1 MIRVFATTVNER
13 MNRDELMEEKQRYLS
28 PWSKCTLIRIIAE
41 RWQRQSE
48 SRFEWNLFLLIL
60 TIKHMIL
67 TTTEY
72 AGLSNKTKQ
81 NIPPHHTIQISFDFP
96 VMDQPGFSLFQGTE
110 SIFVEGLDN
119 DGGEEEAE
127 DIIDAKRRENELG
140 LELQNAFDDLLPDD
154 DDDETMDNSYR
165 SGTSFQ
171 TETNRY
177 GFKRNYL
184 HEDDDADQE
193 NDEDETGRQ
202 AANENTIYR
211 LQMQLQSKTN
221 ELEHVNKVRSR
232 KKQKLSTFR
241 TFPFPFELLTDERQ
255 SSQRTISDLQKQLA
269 VAVAEGE
276 RAQMQK
282 NQTHELLV
290 ESKAHISELDAAMV
304 KLKDR
309 HQALEVDK
317 SQLTV
322 DLENARI
329 QLNDAEM
336 KCRMMQK
343 EMGRAGSHGATM
355 NHSAQDAA
363 FKQLAERNAGQV
375 EMMQQQIDNFRNKL
389 EARDIELRTME
400 AKYREVQKTREV
412 LMIEK
417 TETINQLTEQL
428 ERTQRQCQDLL
439 AAQSLEKS
447 STRTDAENSKLR
459 VKVANLE
466 QHIDDLQKTTD
477 GLLKELDG
485 RQRTDFANVMESTPH
500 LRKKPHLAMQGL
512 EETDVLVKQV
522 EALKQELDEKVTEIK
537 NLIMIEDELRKRL
550 RAVEEEKAATK
561 ASVGCG
567 DCRVKQTELDDV
579 IQSNCDLQE
588 VNQRIVSTQQQDN
601 RLVVEKLRELQVLQ
615 KLIAEQ
621 SRRIADLEAEKA
633 EMEKGF
639 AVERQQIREMSAQSL
654 DCMQKMKQATEI
666 EVKNMQLQT
675 DCMDYL
681 KNLRGLRAAS
691 TLLDVVGAHRDQST
705 TTTSPP
711 RTYCDRSVMVST
723 PRDLCS
729 VASQTQTETE
739 TSSTVSTLRER
750 SGDIIEEYAKLSAL
764 EIKRV
769 EERYRSQLIGA
780 QNQLEEETNLFK
792 TVLLAEREDY
802 EQLLEEKEKE
812 LEEVLTRLA
821 MLEQN
826 HAKDRREDE
835 LLESLEGELRKRQEA
850 IEEERQSMVVWR
862 KQWKEERKQFLAIEA
877 HLRKELAHLRES
889 CKRAKSTAVNY
900 KKYTEEKDKFL
911 NREIERMRMEY
922 EGVIE
927 KLRLKCK
934 RLGAGQGQ

>member
-1 MIRVFATTVNER
+1 M
-13 MNRDELMEEKQRYLS
+13 
-28 PWSKCTLIRIIAE
+28 
-41 RWQRQSE
+41 
-48 SRFEWNLFLLIL
+48 
-60 TIKHMIL
+60 
-67 TTTEY
+67 
-72 AGLSNKTKQ
+72 G
-81 NIPPHHTIQISFDFP
+81 
-96 VMDQPGFSLFQGTE
+96 
-110 SIFVEGLDN
+110 N

-127 DIIDAKRRENELG
+127 DIIDRKRREDELG
-140 LELQNAFDDLLPDD
+140 RQLENAFDDLLPDD

-165 SGTSFQ
+165 SGTSYQ

-177 GFKRNYL
+177 GIKRNYL
-184 HEDDDADQE
+184 HDDEDADQE
-193 NDEDETGRQ
+193 NEDQRAQE
-202 AANENTIYR
+202 NENALYR
-211 LQMQLQSKTN
+211 LRIQLQSKNN
-221 ELEHVNKVRSR
+221 ELEHVNKVS
-232 KKQKLSTFR
+232 KLSSHFFL
-241 TFPFPFELLTDERQ
+241 FPIEFLPFKLLTEER
-255 SSQRTISDLQKQLA
+255 SLSQRTISDLQKQLA

-290 ESKAHISELDAAMV
+290 ESKAQISELDAAMV

-309 HQALEVDK
+309 HRALEEDK
-317 SQLTV
+317 NRLTV
-322 DLENARI
+322 ELESARI
-329 QLNDAEM
+329 QLNDADM

-343 EMGRAGSHGATM
+343 EMGRAGSHGTTM
-355 NHSAQDAA
+355 NHSAKDAA
-363 FKQLAERNAGQV
+363 FKQMAERNAGQV

-389 EARDIELRTME
+389 EAREVELRTME

-417 TETINQLTEQL
+417 TETINQITEQL

-439 AAQSLEKS
+439 ATQSLEKS
-447 STRTDAENSKLR
+447 SARTDAENTKLR
-459 VKVANLE
+459 NKVAALE

-485 RQRTDFANVMESTPH
+485 RQRTEFANVMESTPH

-512 EETDVLVKQV
+512 EETDGLVNQV
-522 EALKQELDEKVTEIK
+522 TALKEELEEKATEIK

-550 RAVEEEKAATK
+550 RAVEEEKEAK
-561 ASVGCG
+561 KGSVASIGCG
-567 DCRVKQTELDDV
+567 DCRVKQTELNEL
-579 IQSNCDLQE
+579 IESNCDLQE
-588 VNQRIVSTQQQDN
+588 VNQRIVTTQKQDN
-601 RLVVEKLRELQVLQ
+601 ELVVEKLRELQVLQ
-615 KLIAEQ
+615 KLIGEQ
-621 SRRIADLEAEKA
+621 SQRIASLEREKA

-654 DCMQKMKQATEI
+654 DCMQKMKQATQI

-691 TLLDVVGAHRDQST
+691 TLLEVAGGHRDQST
-705 TTTSPP
+705 ATSPP
-711 RTYCDRSVMVST
+711 PSDDGRRTYCDRSVMVST

-729 VASQTQTETE
+729 VASQTTETE
-739 TSSTVSTLRER
+739 RTVSTLREA

-769 EERYRSQLIGA
+769 EERYRSQLLGA
-780 QNQLEEETNLFK
+780 QKQLEEETNLFK

-826 HAKDRREDE
+826 YAKGQREDE

-877 HLRKELAHLRES
+877 HLRKELAHLRDS
-889 CKRAKSTAVNY
+889 CKRAKSTALNY

-934 RLGAGQGQ
+934 RLGTGQGQ